1 MAGAMG
7 GAAMLPL
14 GVLGAQKYASSSHGK
29 GSADTP
35 VTSTPPL
42 EKYVD
47 PLPTPLT
54 AIPDPSVY
62 PGADYYEITMR
73 QGSWRFH
80 RDLKPATVWGY
91 WAKDPRDPRKAIGMG
106 YLGPTISVNADHP
119 TVVKYR
125 NKLPTTHLFQSV
137 IDRIR
142 NGDPQLTPMAP
153 PPYRSKPPFPENV
166 SVWNVVHQH
175 GGFTAPQSDGMPL
188 HSFSP
193 DGFHAESYTT
203 LDPSRVK
210 PNEAICAYTNHERSS
225 MLWYHDHGMGMTS
238 VNVYAGL
245 AGLYLIRD
253 PADERH
259 GLPRGE
265 FEVPLILQDRTFGR
279 DGSLA
284 YTMTEREGEDTPV
297 VNGKAYPFL
306 AVEPRRYR
314 LRILN
319 ASNERFWRLRFDVPR
334 TALAQ
339 PNMPFWLI
347 GTDGGF
353 RAPLQ
358 MLNFLIGP
366 AERYDLI
373 VDFSQIPRGTKV
385 TLTNYHAPV
394 HYPGMPGQGPE
405 ISEIMQF
412 QVTKP
417 LSGGADRTT
426 TLKKLKLPD
435 VPPMEPKPHTRRR
448 EWVLYQHKLFGTMT
462 FNAVPFMEPSQDF
475 IKAGSTEIWEYI
487 NPNHDAHPMHVH
499 LVNFQVLNR
508 QPIDAAGYQA
518 DYEKWIDGGRKAQ
531 DKPVL
536 ANYLTGPPIPPDPDE
551 ARSYKDTVKSYPETV
566 TRIITGEFTPPTD
579 TIASI
584 PGSGTALPATY
595 VHHCHLLEHEDD
607 DLMRPWTIVGG
618 GGQGGAEDG
627 GGHGGGGHGDHGVG
641 GQGGGYGHSGH
652 GHGH

>member
-1 MAGAMG
+1 MVGALG
-7 GAAMLPL
+7 GAAMLST
-14 GVLGAQKYASSSHGK
+14 GCSGSTGASSTGHGTGTGHGHGR

-35 VTSTPPL
+35 VQQTPPL

-47 PLPTPLT
+47 PLPRPMT

-62 PGADYYEITMR
+62 PGADYYDITMR

-80 RDLKPATVWGY
+80 RDLGPATVWGY
-91 WAKDPRDPRKAIGMG
+91 WARNPRDPHKAIGMG
-106 YLGPTISVNADHP
+106 YLGPTISVTKDRP

-137 IDRIR
+137 IDAIR
-142 NGDPQLTPMAP
+142 EGDPELTPDAP
-153 PPYRSKPPFPENV
+153 PPYKSEPPFPPNIN
-166 SVWNVVHQH
+166 VWNVVHQH

-188 HSFSP
+188 QSFSP
-193 DGFHAESYTT
+193 DGFHAEGYAT
-203 LDPSRVK
+203 LDPSRVER
-210 PNEAICAYTNHERSS
+210 NETISGYTNHDQAC

-238 VNVYAGL
+238 LNVYAGL
-245 AGLYLIRD
+245 AGLYLVRD
-253 PADERH
+253 PADERL

-265 FEVPLILQDRTFGR
+265 YEVPLILQDRTFKR

-284 YTMTEREGEDTPV
+284 YTMTQQEGEDTPV

-334 TALAQ
+334 DVLPQ
-339 PNMPFWLI
+339 PTLPFWLI

-353 RAPLQ
+353 RAPLR
-358 MLNFLIGP
+358 MLNFLIGS

-373 VDFSQIPRGTKV
+373 VDFSQMPMGTKV
-385 TLTNYHAPV
+385 TLTNYNAPV
-394 HYPGMPGQGPE
+394 HYPGGGGPE

-412 QVTKP
+412 QVTKR
-417 LSGGADRTT
+417 LSGGGDSTT
-426 TLKKLKLPD
+426 PPKKLKLPE
-435 VPPMEPKPHTRRR
+435 VAPVEPEPDTRRR

-475 IKAGSTEIWEYI
+475 IKVGSTEIWEYI

-518 DYEKWIDGGRKAQ
+518 DYERWLDDGRKPE
-531 DKPVL
+531 DRPVL

-566 TRIITGEFTPPTD
+566 TRIIIKEFSPPTGM
-579 TIASI
+579 IASI
-584 PGSGTALPATY
+584 PGSGAELPATY
-595 VHHCHLLEHEDD
+595 IHHCHILEHEDD
-607 DLMRPWTIVGG
+607 DLMRPWTIVGQDG
-618 GGQGGAEDG
+618 ESGEDG
-627 GGHGGGGHGDHGVG
+627 GGHGK
-641 GQGGGYGHSGH
+641 
-652 GHGH
+652 